1 MQTKSLNQK
10 IAIVGMEAY
19 FNAYKTLDAFERAI
33 YEGQHIFESK
43 NNVEPVLSPTEIPQK
58 LDRIINNALED
69 AAINSDAKV
78 AIVVANSEQKL
89 NSNSNVTQTD
99 TTVPPTKI
107 VNTDSV
113 FNALLIA
120 GELLNKRQVEVVV
133 VGGIDFNPEKQAVGA
148 VVLKP
153 YETAKQENK
162 IYAVINAI
170 ESIAVNTTEVTAQ
183 EIAYLE
189 VISDRQLAAV
199 AIDSLARELNSKP
212 ISSCAVSSIAN
223 TGGIAAEI
231 ASLIKTALCIYYRY
245 IPSVPQWEQPANPE
259 WQKSPFYVAASAK
272 PWFLEAGVDKRV
284 AAIHSSDRN
293 TRIILAE
300 AVKPQQRSNAY
311 LEQTPYYL
319 FPLTAPDEASLLQQ
333 LQSLQQKIE
342 DGDIATVARQTAEYR
357 DDEAHYALAIVGRNR
372 SEILKECDRALTGV
386 AKAFATGKD
395 WQTPVGSYFTANPQG
410 QKGKVAYVYP
420 GAYNAHLEI
429 GKHLFRLFPNLI
441 DDPVIESTCNRVA
454 NIEKLLY
461 PRSIK
466 KLSPRELETKERE
479 LMNDALAMLES
490 ETGFAGLITTILRDC
505 FQIKPQGAF
514 GYSQGEISMMYA
526 QGVWSDI
533 GRTSEVINTSELF
546 KTRLAGSKDAVR
558 EYWQDEEQQG
568 ELWRTY
574 VVMANSNCIQE
585 KLQTE
590 NRVYLT
596 QISTETECVI
606 AGAPQGCERVIES
619 LGCDAFRAP
628 FNHVIHCE
636 ALKSEYDELIKL
648 NTLPLRNTP
657 EISFYSAANYGQIE
671 LESQKIAHNLSQTL
685 IQQLDFPRLVERVYQ
700 DDYRIFIEVG
710 AGSNCS
716 RWIKNILKSQAH
728 ATISLHR
735 RNTDD
740 FTSLIKA
747 LAKLVSHRVK
757 LDLSPLYPQIFP
769 SFNKDS
775 SVAATNKPVDLWQ
788 EATESASVS
797 LPSSLSTEKLK
808 TVKSEQNTKDGLNN
822 QKTPKEI
829 IADARQIPVNINSF
843 QNDDRNLILWQPISK
858 NSQALKTNNTSMSQ
872 AHSTY
877 IDREK
882 THLTNTQKMLQTQI
896 DILQKAIK

>member
-33 YEGQHIFESK
+33 YEGQPIFEPQ
-43 NNVEPVLSPTEIPQK
+43 NNVEPVLSPTEIKQK
-58 LDRIINNALED
+58 LDCIISNALED
-69 AAINSDAKV
+69 AAINSDAKI

-89 NSNSNVTQTD
+89 NSNSN
-99 TTVPPTKI
+99 TKSNSI
-107 VNTDSV
+107 NTDSV

-148 VVLKP
+148 IVLKP

-162 IYAVINAI
+162 IYAVINAL

-189 VISDRQLAAV
+189 VVSDRQLAAV
-199 AIDSLARELNSKP
+199 AIDSLARDFNSKP
-212 ISSCAVSSIAN
+212 ASSCAVSSIAN

-259 WQKSPFYVAASAK
+259 LWQKSPFYVVASAK
-272 PWFLEAGVDKRV
+272 PWFLEAGVNRRV
-284 AAIHSSDRN
+284 AVMANSDRSQQ
-293 TRIILAE
+293 IILAE

-319 FPLTAPDEASLLQQ
+319 YPLTAPDEATLLQQ
-333 LQSLQQKIE
+333 LRSLQKNLE
-342 DGDIATVARQTAEYR
+342 DGDIATVARQTFADYR
-357 DDEAHYALAIVGRNR
+357 HSEARYALAIVGKNK

-386 AKAFATGKD
+386 TKALETGKD

-429 GKHLFRLFPNLI
+429 GKNLFRLFPNLI

-466 KLSPRELETKERE
+466 KLSPRELEAKERE

-526 QGVWSDI
+526 QGVWSEI
-533 GRTSEVINTSELF
+533 NRTSEVINTSELF

-558 EYWQDEEQQG
+558 EYWQSDIPQG

-574 VVMANSNCIQE
+574 VVMANSNNIRE

-606 AGAPQGCERVIES
+606 AGDPQGCERVIAS
-619 LGCDAFRAP
+619 L
-628 FNHVIHCE
+628 
-636 ALKSEYDELIKL
+636 
-648 NTLPLRNTP
+648 
-657 EISFYSAANYGQIE
+657 
-671 LESQKIAHNLSQTL
+671 
-685 IQQLDFPRLVERVYQ
+685 RL
-700 DDYRIFIEVG
+700 
-710 AGSNCS
+710 
-716 RWIKNILKSQAH
+716 
-728 ATISLHR
+728 
-735 RNTDD
+735 
-740 FTSLIKA
+740 
-747 LAKLVSHRVK
+747 
-757 LDLSPLYPQIFP
+757 
-769 SFNKDS
+769 
-775 SVAATNKPVDLWQ
+775 
-788 EATESASVS
+788 
-797 LPSSLSTEKLK
+797 
-808 TVKSEQNTKDGLNN
+808 
-822 QKTPKEI
+822 
-829 IADARQIPVNINSF
+829 
-843 QNDDRNLILWQPISK
+843 
-858 NSQALKTNNTSMSQ
+858 
-872 AHSTY
+872 
-877 IDREK
+877 
-882 THLTNTQKMLQTQI
+882 
-896 DILQKAIK
+896 

>member
-1 MQTKSLNQK
+1 MQTKSLNKK

-19 FNAYKTLDAFERAI
+19 FNAYKTLDSFERAI
-33 YEGQHIFESK
+33 YEGQHIFEPQ
-43 NNVEPVLSPTEIPQK
+43 NNVEPVLSPTEITQK

-78 AIVVANSEQKL
+78 AIVVANTEQKL

-99 TTVPPTKI
+99 TSVIPTKI

-120 GELLNKRQVEVVV
+120 KELLNKRQVEVVV

-189 VISDRQLAAV
+189 LLSDRQLAAV
-199 AIDSLARELNSKP
+199 AIDSFPRELNSKP

-231 ASLIKTALCIYYRY
+231 ASLIKTALCIHYRY
-245 IPSVPQWEQPANPE
+245 IPSVPQWEQPVNPE

-333 LQSLQQKIE
+333 LRSLQQKIE

-466 KLSPRELETKERE
+466 KLSPRELEAKERE

-558 EYWQDEEQQG
+558 EYWQLNEEQQG

-574 VVMANSNCIQE
+574 VVMAKSNEIAE

-590 NRVYLT
+590 NHVYLT
-596 QISTETECVI
+596 QISTETECVM
-606 AGAPQGCERVIES
+606 AGDPQGCERVIES

-671 LESQKIAHNLSQTL
+671 LESQEIAHNLSQTL
-685 IQQLDFPRLVERVYQ
+685 IQQLDFPRLVERVYR

-757 LDLSPLYPQIFP
+757 LDLSPLYPQVFP
-769 SFNKDS
+769 SFDKDS

-788 EATESASVS
+788 EPPEFASVS
-797 LPSSLSTEKLK
+797 LPPSLK

-822 QKTPKEI
+822 GKNQKGKIPNP
-829 IADARQIPVNINSF
+829 RPIPVNINSS
-843 QNDDRNLILWQPISK
+843 QKSDRNLILWQPISK